1 MILCHPQIETLLDVS
16 LPGVTS
22 LVIENPVFYRELM
35 MDLYAQMDGM
45 AGKFVLSHE
54 GKTLSIATWVELID
68 NVLHFDLNTRTL
80 LGKVQSAMEQTAVN
94 ETFFLKTAELLQQL
108 ERYTQELAFQF
119 DCDILCKHCSV
130 SGLLKAVGIS
140 LRDDYED
147 PLERLT
153 DYMELIREFD
163 REKLFVLVN
172 LRSFFDDD
180 HVGKFLETVSAH
192 GYRLLLL
199 DGIERKKLPQERR
212 ITIDNDLC
220 EF

>member
-22 LVIENPVFYRELM
+22 LVIENPVFYRELL

-45 AGKFVLSHE
+45 AGEFVLSHE

-130 SGLLKAVGIS
+130 SGLLKAVGVS

-147 PLERLT
+147 PLERLA

-180 HVGKFLETVSAH
+180 HVEKFLETVSAH

>member
-22 LVIENPVFYRELM
+22 LVIENPVFYRELL

-108 ERYTQELAFQF
+108 ERYTRELAFQF

-130 SGLLKAVGIS
+130 SGLLKAVGVS

-147 PLERLT
+147 PLERLA

-180 HVGKFLETVSAH
+180 HVEKFLETVSAH

>member
-45 AGKFVLSHE
+45 AGTFVLSHE

-147 PLERLT
+147 PLERLA

-180 HVGKFLETVSAH
+180 HVEKFLETVSAH

>member
-22 LVIENPVFYRELM
+22 LVIENPVFYRELL

-130 SGLLKAVGIS
+130 SGLLKAVGIA

-147 PLERLT
+147 PLERLA

-180 HVGKFLETVSAH
+180 HVEKFLETVSAH

>member
-147 PLERLT
+147 PLERLA

-180 HVGKFLETVSAH
+180 HVEKFLETVSAH

>member
-1 MILCHPQIETLLDVS
+1 MCHPQIETLLDVS

-22 LVIENPVFYRELM
+22 LVIENPVFYRELL

-130 SGLLKAVGIS
+130 SGLLKAVGVS

-147 PLERLT
+147 PLERLA

-180 HVGKFLETVSAH
+180 HVEKFLETVSAH

>member
-22 LVIENPVFYRELM
+22 LVIENPVFYRELL

-80 LGKVQSAMEQTAVN
+80 LGKIQSAMEQTAVN

-180 HVGKFLETVSAH
+180 HVEKFLETVSAH
-192 GYRLLLL
+192 GYRVLLL
-199 DGIERKKLPQERR
+199 DGTERKKLPQERR

>member
-22 LVIENPVFYRELM
+22 LVIENPVFYRELL

-147 PLERLT
+147 PLERLA

-180 HVGKFLETVSAH
+180 HVEKFLETVSAH

>member
-1 MILCHPQIETLLDVS
+1 MILCHPQIETLLDIS
-16 LPGVTS
+16 LPGVSS
-22 LVIENPVFYRELM
+22 LVIENPVFYRELL

-147 PLERLT
+147 PLERLA

-180 HVGKFLETVSAH
+180 HVEKFLETVSAH

>member
-22 LVIENPVFYRELM
+22 LVIENPVFYRELL

-130 SGLLKAVGIS
+130 SGLLKAVGVS

-147 PLERLT
+147 PLERLA

-180 HVGKFLETVSAH
+180 HVEKFLETVSAH

>member
-1 MILCHPQIETLLDVS
+1 MILCHPQIETLLDIS

-22 LVIENPVFYRELM
+22 LVIENPVFYRELL

-147 PLERLT
+147 PLERLA

-180 HVGKFLETVSAH
+180 HVEKFLETVSAH

>member
-22 LVIENPVFYRELM
+22 LVIENPVFYRELL

-147 PLERLT
+147 PLERLA

-180 HVGKFLETVSAH
+180 HVENFLETVSAH